1 MENAKEAVKEFEK
14 QYWQDIKDV
23 KRQKREKGMFRR
35 GELPGRF
42 IARKLFR
49 WSDKR
54 YDKEY

>member
-23 KRQKREKGMFRR
+23 RRQKREKGMFRR
-35 GELPGRF
+35 EELPGRF
-42 IARKLFR
+42 IARKLSR

-54 YDKEY
+54 YDKKY

>member
-23 KRQKREKGMFRR
+23 RRQKREKGMFRR
-35 GELPGRF
+35 EELPGRF
-42 IARKLFR
+42 IARKLSR